1 MNKKLLTVLVGATL
15 AGATGA
21 AHAIE
26 AKVSGQVAR
35 ALMFVD
41 DGKTE
46 EVHHVDAADK
56 TRFRFTGTGEVM
68 PGLTGGLAFEAEFLS
83 NPSSNVTN
91 FQKSVGSGTSYGGT
105 SANNSVTLDERHMH
119 VWLGGA
125 FGRVSLGQ
133 SDGAANGASEVDL
146 SGTGLFASMTIT
158 DWGGSL
164 PFCTA
169 TDTAATAC
177 TGPTVRQSLNN
188 QDFESRY
195 DRIRYDTPALGPVKV
210 SVSSGV
216 KGARN
221 DAHEVGV
228 WFASDLGAVGKLE
241 AALGYSKLDVNGGN
255 DNEVVGGSVSWL
267 SPMGLNVTLGYTEKD
282 IGQNATTLVD
292 VDGEW
297 VYAKVGYKTGK
308 HAVSVEYS
316 KGEDQGNIQGR
327 EAELVGLAYVYK
339 PVAWAELFAGYRQ
352 YSLDQPGNTYSDI
365 DLVAAGVYFKF

>member
-1 MNKKLLTVLVGATL
+1 MNKKLLTVLVGTTL
-15 AGATGA
+15 ASATGV

-35 ALMFVD
+35 AVMFVD

-56 TRFRFTGTGEVM
+56 TRFRFTGTGEIM
-68 PGLTGGLAFEAEFLS
+68 PGLTGGLAFEAEFIS

-91 FQKSVGSGTSYGGT
+91 FQKSTGNGNNGTNVS
-105 SANNSVTLDERHMH
+105 LDERHMH

-146 SGTGLFASMTIT
+146 SGTGVFASMTIT

-169 TDTAATAC
+169 ADTAAAAC
-177 TGPTVRQSLNN
+177 SGPTVRQSLNN

-195 DRIRYDTPALGPVKV
+195 DRIRYDTPALGPVKI

-221 DAHEVGV
+221 DAHEAAV
-228 WFASDLGAVGKLE
+228 WYAGDLGAAGKLE

-267 SPMGLNVTLGYTEKD
+267 LPMGLNFTLGYTEKD

-297 VYAKVGYKTGK
+297 TYAKVGFKTGK
-308 HAVSVEYS
+308 HAVAVEFS

-352 YSLDQPGNTYSDI
+352 YSLDQPGNTYEDI

>member
-56 TRFRFTGTGEVM
+56 TRFRFTGTGEIM
-68 PGLTGGLAFEAEFLS
+68 PGLTGGLAFEAEFVS
-83 NPSSNVTN
+83 NGSSAVTN
-91 FQKSVGSGTSYGGT
+91 FAKSVAPSL
-105 SANNSVTLDERHMH
+105 AERHMH

-146 SGTGLFASMTIT
+146 SGTGIFASMTIS
-158 DWGGSL
+158 DWGGAL
-164 PFCTA
+164 PFCSA
-169 TDTAATAC
+169 TDTAAAAC
-177 TGPTVRQSLNN
+177 SGPTVSSSLNN

-195 DRIRYDTPALGPVKV
+195 DRVRYDSPAFGPVKL

-216 KGARN
+216 KGSE
-221 DAHEVGV
+221 DTHEAAV
-228 WFASDLGAVGKLE
+228 WFASDLGAMGKLE
-241 AALGYSKLDVNGGN
+241 AALGYSVADRIGTSTVPAPNRKT
-255 DNEVVGGSVSWL
+255 VGGSASWL
-267 SPMGLNVTLGYTEKD
+267 LPMGLNFTLGYTEKD
-282 IGQNATTLVD
+282 LDAAEDPT
-292 VDGEW
+292 W
-297 VYAKVGYKTGK
+297 AYAKVGFKTGK
-308 HAVSVEYS
+308 HAVSAEFS
-316 KGEDQGNIQGR
+316 RGEDQGGTNAISVDR
-327 EAELVGLAYVYK
+327 EADMFGLAYVYK
-339 PVAWAELFAGYRQ
+339 PVAWAELFAGYRH
-352 YSLDQPGNTYSDI
+352 YELDQPSATFEDI
-365 DLVAAGVYFKF
+365 DLVAGGVYFKF

>member
-56 TRFRFTGTGEVM
+56 TRFRFTGTGEIM
-68 PGLTGGLAFEAEFLS
+68 PGLTGGLAFEAEFVS
-83 NPSSNVTN
+83 NGSSAVTN
-91 FQKSVGSGTSYGGT
+91 FAKSVAPSL
-105 SANNSVTLDERHMH
+105 AERHMH

-146 SGTGLFASMTIT
+146 SGTGVFASMTIS
-158 DWGGSL
+158 DWGGAL
-164 PFCTA
+164 PFCSA
-169 TDTAATAC
+169 TDTAAAAC
-177 TGPTVRQSLNN
+177 SGPTVGSSLSN

-195 DRIRYDTPALGPVKV
+195 DRIRYDTPALGPVKI

-221 DAHEVGV
+221 DAHEAAV
-228 WFASDLGAVGKLE
+228 WYAGDLGAAGKLE

-255 DNEVVGGSVSWL
+255 DTETVGGSVSWL
-267 SPMGLNVTLGYTEKD
+267 LPMGLNFTLGYTEKD

-292 VDGEW
+292 IDGEW
-297 VYAKVGYKTGK
+297 TYAKVGFKTGK
-308 HAVSVEYS
+308 HAVAVEFS

-352 YSLDQPGNTYSDI
+352 YSLDQPGNTYEDI